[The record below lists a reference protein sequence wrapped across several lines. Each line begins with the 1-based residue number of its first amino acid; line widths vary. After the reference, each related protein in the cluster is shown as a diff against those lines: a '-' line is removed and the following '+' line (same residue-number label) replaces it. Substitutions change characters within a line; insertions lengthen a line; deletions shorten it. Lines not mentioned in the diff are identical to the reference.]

1 LFGAVQKT
9 PVRLLMRSIRIRWA
23 TTLSWKG
30 GIAAMAEFMG
40 QESSGQPGRHR
51 YRSRTGRTGVIVA
64 VVVAIA
70 AAAGLTWFVRSQQ
83 TGDAAAAGSPT
94 TQQRSGATTSSGS
107 RSADSVTAGGAA
119 GSAGCAVPGGSLT
132 VAAAP
137 DIAGVITAVT
147 RAAGPAATGG
157 CAVSVTPVDP
167 AQLVADGP
175 SGVEVW
181 IPDSSMWV
189 QRAAAAGRA
198 MSAQNPVIATS
209 PVVFALSAST
219 VAQLTAAGT
228 TPNVEAI
235 LATRTT
241 ASPIRVGLPDPQRSA
256 TAVAAVLAAR
266 AAVTGTTD
274 ARAALTW
281 AMRSSPAD
289 LPIGDGDLLARLSA
303 DPNTAV
309 PVSERSVIAYNGGGG
324 TPAAT
329 AIYPGAGAV
338 ALDYPV
344 VTVSSDPAAVTAAGD
359 LVGLLIG
366 DTGKAALL
374 SAGFRAPDGS
384 AGPESTT
391 ASGMNPVVSVTSPL
405 PALAAV
411 DEAIRS
417 VQISNE
423 PSRMLAIMDISGSMQ
438 AQVEGA
444 GGATRIDLAK
454 QAASIGL
461 GLYPATSEIGLWEF
475 STNLAPGSDHREV
488 IPVSTLGP
496 DQQGGTGAQRLAQA
510 ITGLQAIPDGG
521 TGLYDT
527 VLDAVRT
534 MRANYDPAR
543 ANSVLILTDGMNDD
557 ANGISLQTLLST
569 LAAEQDPS
577 KVVPVIALA
586 FGPDSDLDA
595 LTQISN
601 ATGGVT
607 YESKDPRQ
615 IGEIFLDAVGQRLCR
630 PSC

>member
-1 LFGAVQKT
+1 
-9 PVRLLMRSIRIRWA
+9 
-23 TTLSWKG
+23 
-30 GIAAMAEFMG
+30 MAEFMG
-40 QESSGQPGRHR
+40 QQSSGQPGRHR
-51 YRSRTGRTGVIVA
+51 HRSRAGRTGVIVA

-70 AAAGLTWFVRSQQ
+70 AAAGLTWFVRSPH
-83 TGDAAAAGSPT
+83 TGDAAAGSG
-94 TQQRSGATTSSGS
+94 SATTSDQGSTSGS
-107 RSADSVTAGGAA
+107 GSASVSGAA
-119 GSAGCAVPGGSLT
+119 AECAVPGGSLT

-137 DIAGVITAVT
+137 DIADVITRLSAGQAV
-147 RAAGPAATGG
+147 AGG
-157 CAVSVTPVDP
+157 CPVTVTPVDP
-167 AQLVADGP
+167 AQVAANGP
-175 SGVEVW
+175 SGADVW

-189 QRAAAAGRA
+189 RRAAAAGRA
-198 MSAQNPVIATS
+198 VPAQNPVVATS
-209 PVVFALSAST
+209 PVVFALPAST
-219 VAQLTAAGT
+219 VAHLGASGSA
-228 TPNVEAI
+228 PNIEAI

-241 ASPIRVGLPDPQRSA
+241 STQIRVGLPDPQRSA

-266 AAVTGTTD
+266 AAVNGTTD

-281 AMRSSPAD
+281 AMRSSPPN
-289 LPIGDGDLLARLSA
+289 LPIGDGELLARLAA

-309 PVSERSVIAYNGGGG
+309 PVSEHSVIAYNSG
-324 TPAAT
+324 AAAPPVT

-344 VTVSSDPAAVTAAGD
+344 VTLSTDPAVVAAAGD
-359 LVGLLIG
+359 LVGILHG
-366 DTGKAALL
+366 DVGTTALRN
-374 SAGFRAPDGS
+374 AGFRAPDGS
-384 AGPESTT
+384 AGPAAST
-391 ASGMNPVVSVTSPL
+391 ASGMNPAVTVATPL
-405 PALAAV
+405 PALSSV
-411 DEAIRS
+411 DDAIRS

-423 PSRMLAIMDISGSMQ
+423 PSRMLAVMDISGSMQ
-438 AQVEGA
+438 AQVDGA

-454 QAASIGL
+454 QAASLGL

-496 DQQGGTGAQRLAQA
+496 DAQGGTGAQRLAQA
-510 ITGLQAIPDGG
+510 IAGLQAIPDGA

-577 KVVPVIALA
+577 RVVPVIAIA
-586 FGPDSDLDA
+586 FGPDSDLGA
-595 LTQISN
+595 LTQITN

-630 PSC
+630 PVC